1 MYRIRLPN
9 GTILS
14 TRDRIVANGYI
25 FYSGGEEITEDME
38 TSQKARRG
46 RRKAKSQTSDSSK

>member
-1 MYRIRLPN
+1 MYKIRLPN

-38 TSQKARRG
+38 TPQKARRG
-46 RRKAKSQTSDSSK
+46 RRTSKSQTSDSSK

>member
-1 MYRIRLPN
+1 MYKIRLPN

-14 TRDRIVANGYI
+14 THDRIVANGYI

-38 TSQKARRG
+38 TSPKARRG
-46 RRKAKSQTSDSSK
+46 RRKTKSPSMDSSK